1 MRRETKRTFGARRAA
16 HALLWLLLLAAA
28 QAGAAQEV
36 VVERLDLGGTA
47 ISPAVRDSTL
57 YFASN
62 RKWSLGKTY
71 GDQRGQHLYGLF
83 RVGVRGRKPH
93 GRPRPY
99 LGRGGRPFNMVSV
112 AFGPD
117 GTPYVSQNDPEAAGV
132 RGAPLAIRRYDSGG
146 DALPPMAPMPAGA
159 SCAMPAISPDGQMMI
174 FASDKLGGEGRV
186 DLYCCDKTATGWGEP
201 RNMGPEVN
209 TPGVET
215 SPYVHSSG
223 KIFFSSSG
231 RDDSRGLD
239 IYYTYRNDDGTFA
252 TPQKFDDELC
262 SLRDDFGLWYSDDE
276 KWGYFCSN
284 RDGGDAIYYFERTFP
299 TFAESDSLQALELC
313 YTLFEASAENYDTAS
328 FVCRW
333 TFGDG
338 ASAKGVEVS
347 HCYAGVGSYTIELS
361 VLDKTTDEEMFALAQ
376 YELEIALPEQVGI
389 EAPARIAAGEPVT
402 LTANTDGLPG
412 FRPREFYW
420 DMGNGDKVKGRVATT
435 VFAKPGRYRVSC
447 GTIDARNDGERRCA
461 WTWVTVE

>member
-1 MRRETKRTFGARRAA
+1 MRRETKRNFGALCAA
-16 HALLWLLLLAAA
+16 AALLSLLLPLAAT
-28 QAGAAQEV
+28 AQEV

-47 ISPAVRDSTL
+47 ISPTVRDSTL

-62 RKWSLGKTY
+62 RKWSLAKTY
-71 GDQRGQHLYGLF
+71 GDQRGERLYGLF
-83 RVGVRGRKPH
+83 RVGVRERKPH

-99 LGRGGRPFNMVSV
+99 MGRGARPFNMVSV
-112 AFGPD
+112 AFAPD
-117 GTPYVSQNDPEAAGV
+117 GAAYVSQNDPETAGV
-132 RGAPLAIRRYDSGG
+132 RGAPLAIRRYDDGRG
-146 DALPPMAPMPAGA
+146 AATAPLAPMPAGA
-159 SCAMPAISPDGQMMI
+159 SCAMPTISPDGRLMI

-186 DLYCCDKTATGWGEP
+186 DLYCCEKTAAGWGEP

-215 SPYVHSSG
+215 SPYIHSSG
-223 KIFFSSSG
+223 KIFFSSNG

-284 RDGGDAIYYFERTFP
+284 RDGGDAIYYFQRTFP
-299 TFAESDSLQALELC
+299 TFAESDSLQTVELC

-338 ASAKGVEVS
+338 ASATGIEAS

-361 VLDKTTDEEMFALAQ
+361 VVDKTTDEEMFSLAQ

-389 EAPARIAAGEPVT
+389 EMPERVVAGEPVT
-402 LTANTDGLPG
+402 LVANTDGLPG

-420 DMGNGDKVKGRVATT
+420 DMGNGDKVKGRTATT
-435 VFAKPGRYRVSC
+435 VFAAPGRYRVSC
-447 GTIDARNDGERRCA
+447 GTIDARSDSERRCT